1 MFKPFKGVPEDGLPN
16 PQRYLAIA
24 TVAAGVTMAVLDGAI
39 VNIALPTIARD
50 FNVTAADSVWVVN
63 AYQFI
68 VLVSLLA
75 FSSLGEIYG
84 YRYIYRFGLAVFGVA
99 SLACAMSDSLWT
111 LVAARLLQG
120 FGAAAIMSVN
130 TALVRFIYPR
140 AQLGRGI
147 AINAQVVAV
156 AAAAGPTLA
165 AAILS
170 FTSWHWLF
178 LINIPFSVLALWL
191 SRYLPMTTRGRH
203 SFDFPS
209 AALNAATFALL
220 IVGIE
225 QLGHGVGNLGVPLAA
240 FAGAGLAGF
249 LLVRRQLGRHAPLFP
264 VDLLKLPI
272 FSLSVGASVTSFIAQ
287 LMIFI
292 SLPFYFQN
300 VLGFSELD
308 TGLLM
313 TPWPLALL
321 LCAQVVGR
329 LTDRVHPG
337 YLGSAGLVVLLASVL
352 SLGLMPAQPGYF
364 DIIWRMFFAGLG
376 FAFFQTPNNRT
387 LINAAPTER
396 TGGASG
402 TLGMA
407 RLLGQTTGAAFAAVI
422 FRLSGDGAAREAL
435 MVAAV
440 CVALALILSLSR
452 LSRRGGRGRD
462 AGRSLEDF

>member
-1 MFKPFKGVPEDGLPN
+1 MLKPHKGVPEDGLPT

-24 TVAAGVTMAVLDGAI
+24 TVGAGVTMAVLDGAI

-50 FNVTAADSVWVVN
+50 FGVTAADSVWVVN

-75 FSSLGEIYG
+75 FASLGDIYG
-84 YRYIYRFGLAVFGVA
+84 YRHIYRFGLAVFGVA
-99 SLACAMSDSLWT
+99 SLACALSGDLWT

-120 FGAAAIMSVN
+120 LGAAAIMSVN

-140 AQLGRGI
+140 SHLGRGI
-147 AINAQVVAV
+147 AINAQVVAT

-170 FTSWHWLF
+170 ITTWHWLF
-178 LINIPFSVLALWL
+178 LVNVPFSILALWL
-191 SRYLPMTTRGRH
+191 SRYLPATTKGRH
-203 SFDFPS
+203 RFDLLS
-209 AALNAATFALL
+209 AALNAAAFALL

-225 QLGHGVGNLGVPLAA
+225 ELGHGADNLGLPIAA
-240 FAGAGLAGF
+240 FAGAGVAGF
-249 LLVRRQLGRHAPLFP
+249 FLVRRQLDRSAPLFP
-264 VDLLKLPI
+264 VDLMKLPI

-287 LMIFI
+287 LIIFI

-313 TPWPLALL
+313 TPWPVALL
-321 LCAQVVGR
+321 LCAQIVGR
-329 LTDRVHPG
+329 LTDRIHPG
-337 YLGSAGLVVLLASVL
+337 YLGSAGLVVLLGSVL
-352 SLGLMPAQPGYF
+352 SLALMPAHPGYF
-364 DIIWRMFFAGLG
+364 DIVWRMFFAGLG

-387 LINAAPTER
+387 LINAAPPAR

-402 TLGMA
+402 MLGMA
-407 RLLGQTTGAAFAAVI
+407 RLLGQTTGAALAAVI
-422 FRLSGDGAAREAL
+422 FRLAGDGEARQAL
-435 MVAAV
+435 LVAAAS
-440 CVALALILSLSR
+440 VAVALILSLSR

-462 AGRSLEDF
+462 AGREAEDF

>member
-1 MFKPFKGVPEDGLPN
+1 
-16 PQRYLAIA
+16 
-24 TVAAGVTMAVLDGAI
+24 
-39 VNIALPTIARD
+39 
-50 FNVTAADSVWVVN
+50 
-63 AYQFI
+63 
-68 VLVSLLA
+68 
-75 FSSLGEIYG
+75 
-84 YRYIYRFGLAVFGVA
+84 
-99 SLACAMSDSLWT
+99 
-111 LVAARLLQG
+111 
-120 FGAAAIMSVN
+120 
-130 TALVRFIYPR
+130 
-140 AQLGRGI
+140 
-147 AINAQVVAV
+147 
-156 AAAAGPTLA
+156 
-165 AAILS
+165 
-170 FTSWHWLF
+170 
-178 LINIPFSVLALWL
+178 
-191 SRYLPMTTRGRH
+191 
-203 SFDFPS
+203 
-209 AALNAATFALL
+209 
-220 IVGIE
+220 
-225 QLGHGVGNLGVPLAA
+225 
-240 FAGAGLAGF
+240 
-249 LLVRRQLGRHAPLFP
+249 
-264 VDLLKLPI
+264 
-272 FSLSVGASVTSFIAQ
+272 
-287 LMIFI
+287 
-292 SLPFYFQN
+292 
-300 VLGFSELD
+300 
-308 TGLLM
+308 
-313 TPWPLALL
+313 LALL

>member
-1 MFKPFKGVPEDGLPN
+1 MFKPHKGVPEDGLPN

-50 FNVTAADSVWVVN
+50 FGVTAADSVWVVN

-75 FSSLGEIYG
+75 FSSLGDIYG
-84 YRYIYRFGLAVFGVA
+84 YRHVYRVGLAIFGVA
-99 SLACAMSDSLWT
+99 SLVCASADSLWA

-120 FGAAAIMSVN
+120 LGAAAIMSVN

-170 FTSWHWLF
+170 ITSWHWLF
-178 LINIPFSVLALWL
+178 LINVPFSLLALWL
-191 SRYLPMTTRGRH
+191 SRYLPFTTKGQHR
-203 SFDFPS
+203 FDLPS
-209 AALNAATFALL
+209 AALNAAAFALL

-225 QLGHGVGNLGVPLAA
+225 ELGHGAENLWAPIAA
-240 FAGAGLAGF
+240 FIGAGIAGF
-249 LLVRRQLGRHAPLFP
+249 FLVRRQLGRRAPLFP

-287 LMIFI
+287 LLIFI

-313 TPWPLALL
+313 TPWPVALL
-321 LCAQVVGR
+321 LCAQIVGR
-329 LTDRVHPG
+329 LTDRIH
-337 YLGSAGLVVLLASVL
+337 
-352 SLGLMPAQPGYF
+352 PGYF
-364 DIIWRMFFAGLG
+364 DIVWRMFFAGLG

-387 LINAAPTER
+387 LINAAPAER

-402 TLGMA
+402 MLGMA
-407 RLLGQTTGAAFAAVI
+407 RLLGQTTGAALAAVI

-435 MVAAV
+435 FLAACGV
-440 CVALALILSLSR
+440 TVALILSLSR

-462 AGRSLEDF
+462 AGRSVDDF